1 MRLIR
6 TKFEAWLKAKPVNEI
21 VGHNRDCHSC
31 PLALFYA
38 EASGGCEVVI
48 SSHPRGFGNV
58 INRGDGDRPMPAWA
72 DAFVFLADSE
82 GRGVPVTAG
91 RALKFLEGID
101 R

>member
-6 TKFEAWLKAKPVNEI
+6 SKFESWLKAKPAEEI

-38 EASGGCEVVI
+38 ETSGGCEVVI
-48 SSHPRGFGNV
+48 SSHPNGFGNV
-58 INRGDGDRPMPAWA
+58 IDRGDGDRRMPEWA

-82 GRGVPVTAG
+82 GRGVPITAG
-91 RALKFLEGID
+91 RALKYLEQIA